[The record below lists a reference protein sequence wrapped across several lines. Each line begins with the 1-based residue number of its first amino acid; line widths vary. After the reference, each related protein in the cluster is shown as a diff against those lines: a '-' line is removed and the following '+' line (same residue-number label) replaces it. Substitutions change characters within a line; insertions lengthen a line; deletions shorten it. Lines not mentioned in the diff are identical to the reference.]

1 MRGKYSREELK
12 AKRYLERSLPL
23 KRLVEAKRRNLEEI
37 ETMALPKGIRY
48 DSDKVQMSPENVQ
61 EKIMSMYY
69 DASRDY
75 EKVLA
80 RFVKVRKEIADVVNS
95 VAEKEP
101 ELASILE
108 DRYMKIY
115 SRWKRK
121 KKG

>member
-1 MRGKYSREELK
+1 
-12 AKRYLERSLPL
+12 
-23 KRLVEAKRRNLEEI
+23 
-37 ETMALPKGIRY
+37 MALPKGIRY
-48 DSDKVQMSPENVQ
+48 DSDKVQKSPENVQ

-108 DRYMKIY
+108 DRYMNGYKIEKIAAAMHY
-115 SRWKRK
+115 EESTIHRKMKRAYREAASFIVQY
-121 KKG
+121 